1 MMSRPLTHRLFSL
14 AAPILAVA
22 MLLLSASSAGAHAII
37 LSSKPAANS
46 QVAQGPV
53 DILLQYN
60 SRIDIDHS
68 RVSLVDPA
76 GKVTALTVVEG
87 SAPGSLTASGKADA
101 PGKWII
107 RWQALSLDGHI
118 TRGEIPFQVTPAP

>member
-1 MMSRPLTHRLFSL
+1 MSHCLPRRPHLLVAAFL
-14 AAPILAVA
+14 AAA
-22 MLLLSASSAGAHAII
+22 MLLLFSGSAGAHAII

-76 GKVTALTVVEG
+76 GKVTALTAAED
-87 SAPGSLTASGKADA
+87 SPPGSLATKGTTNA
-101 PGKWII
+101 PGQWII
-107 RWQALSLDGHI
+107 RWQVLSVDGHI

>member
-1 MMSRPLTHRLFSL
+1 MMSCRLPHRLFSL

-87 SAPGSLTASGKADA
+87 SAPGSLTASGKTDA

-118 TRGEIPFQVTPAP
+118 TRGEIP

>member
-1 MMSRPLTHRLFSL
+1 MMSRRLPHRLFLL

-22 MLLLSASSAGAHAII
+22 ILFLSAGSAGAHAII
-37 LSSKPAANS
+37 LSSKPAANG
-46 QVAQGPV
+46 QVAQGAI
-53 DILLQYN
+53 DILLQFN
-60 SRIDIDHS
+60 SRIDMGHS

-76 GKVTALTVVEG
+76 GKVTALDAAAGT
-87 SAPGSLTASGKADA
+87 APGSLTASGRVDA

-118 TRGEIPFQVTPAP
+118 TRGDIPFAVGE

>member
-1 MMSRPLTHRLFSL
+1 MISRLSRRPRLATF
-14 AAPILAVA
+14 A
-22 MLLLSASSAGAHAII
+22 MLLGALFLAAGRAEAHAII

-53 DILLQYN
+53 DILLQFN

-76 GKVTALTVVEG
+76 GKVMALAAVEG
-87 SAPGSLTASGKADA
+87 SAPGSLTASGKTDA